1 MSRFSFLYRDQLPHR
16 AIAVFMYL
24 YDRANKEMQCFPAIP
39 TIAHDLKLSEST
51 VKRALGDLEKAG
63 YLQRE
68 SRFRKLGGKSSNLYT
83 LKTPPQSKI

>member
-1 MSRFSFLYRDQLPHR
+1 MSRFTFLYQAELPHR

-39 TIAHDLKLSEST
+39 TIAHELKLSEST

-63 YLQRE
+63 YLERE
-68 SRFRKLGGKSSNLYT
+68 NRVRQSGGKSSNIYT
-83 LKTPPQSKI
+83 LKISA